1 MSVGQKCNSMY
12 TCLVTVC
19 LQGNVEKKR
28 NGTLTWVS
36 NHLVCSVCGMNR
48 GCVDNDTVKSENLIK
63 WHDVWMFYIPC
74 MSQPP
79 LSKACICPAPSL
91 NLGRPVSTC
100 DPRCIPQL
108 THSGFSNFMSY
119 NARAILKQWKT
130 AGRNKE
136 RRPAQPAWTDLTRSG
151 VSPKVSFRF
160 SRLG

>member
-1 MSVGQKCNSMY
+1 M
-12 TCLVTVC
+12 
-19 LQGNVEKKR
+19 KKQE
-28 NGTLTWVS
+28 NGTLNWISCYHVYHIHGLSGVCWEDVITTENIS
-36 NHLVCSVCGMNR
+36 KIFHQMAFHLNV
-48 GCVDNDTVKSENLIK
+48 L
-63 WHDVWMFYIPC
+63 HFAYIT
-74 MSQPP
+74 QLP
-79 LSKACICPAPSL
+79 LSKACICQAPSL